1 MLFLI
6 PASLF
11 IKIYWDHTDPP
22 LCDIFSPLVTLILA
36 VTFYQHNLI
45 AVALIVDSVADYWM
59 DKKKMQRS
67 LTLFTMGHLIKQ
79 IAFINSDNII
89 LICGGWLSIL
99 VNFFV
104 WLQLNRA
111 NQPILGYM
119 SVVLW
124 TWVFISLAIQR
135 LSLSQLVFV
144 LADAII
150 GYELIISRIPY
161 RRLRVLLVPALYW
174 LAEYLLIL
182 EYQNYLVGA

>member
-1 MLFLI
+1 
-6 PASLF
+6 
-11 IKIYWDHTDPP
+11 
-22 LCDIFSPLVTLILA
+22 
-36 VTFYQHNLI
+36 
-45 AVALIVDSVADYWM
+45 
-59 DKKKMQRS
+59 
-67 LTLFTMGHLIKQ
+67 MGHLIKQ

-161 RRLRVLLVPALYW
+161 RHLRVLLVPALYW